1 MARKPFQAELI
12 QFVFDAS
19 ALINIEQSG
28 QMDRLRT
35 FKGGVLI
42 SEKVAEEV
50 NQRGKPL
57 RRFISRYPEV
67 VSPFVDIQ
75 EEHDYLRFRRQPV
88 IHEGEASAMAIA
100 LNRNKCL
107 VIDEKE
113 TKATGKAR
121 EHGIA
126 TMSSQEFIKRHF

>member
-1 MARKPFQAELI
+1 MARKPFHAELI
-12 QFVFDAS
+12 RFVFDAS
-19 ALINIEQSG
+19 ALINIERSG
-28 QMDRLRT
+28 QMDRLRSI
-35 FKGGVLI
+35 KGAVLI
-42 SEKVAEEV
+42 SEKVAGEV

-57 RRFISRYPEV
+57 ARFIRSYPEV
-67 VSPFVDIQ
+67 VTGFVSAR
-75 EEHDYLRFRRQPV
+75 EESDYLRFRKQLE
-88 IHEGEASAMAIA
+88 IHGGEASAMAIA
-100 LNRNKCL
+100 LNRDKCL